1 MNNFDDLFLQA
12 REISDLDARAAF
24 LDEACAH
31 QPELRARLDSLLADA
46 SAADAFFGE
55 EDTVERVSQLV
66 HPQDQDGTSRETR
79 FTPTHIGPYRI
90 LERIGHGGMGDVF
103 RAVQKEPIRREV
115 ALKLIKLGMDTQQVI
130 ARFEAE
136 RQALALMDH
145 PHIARVLDAGADDLG
160 HPYFVME
167 LVRGVPITQYADEK
181 QLTLRERLSLMQQV
195 CQAIQHAHSKGVIH
209 RDLKPSN
216 ILVSTQDGRPHAKV
230 IDFGIAKATAQPLTD
245 KTLFTQ
251 FQQFIGTP
259 QYMSPEQAEG
269 SLDIDTRADVYA
281 LGILLYELLTGG
293 TPVEAATLRQAAL
306 HEIARI
312 IKEQDTPKPST
323 RLLSVAAPARAWSPD
338 APNPKPHVLA
348 DAATP
353 TTLSDLAKAR
363 SISSEALIKTVR
375 GELDWLVMKALEKD
389 RTRRYETPN
398 QLSDDIAR
406 YLEGHPIVA
415 APPSSTYRMK
425 KFIRK
430 HRAPVL
436 AAAAVLTLM
445 TAGILG
451 TSWGLVR
458 EKAAKEE
465 ATQQAKIADQ
475 ERARAEAEKAE
486 AQKQKTEADQQR
498 LTAETAK
505 TTAERER
512 EAAELES
519 YIGNLAAAQ
528 AALTAHDYPGAR
540 ARLAVCPE
548 KLRGWEWYFMSRQA
562 DAVIRVLPKHLTPLR
577 FSPDAQHVLVFDGH
591 SRTLKLQKPDG
602 KPYGTELK
610 LPDKIN
616 MEHLRLNND
625 ATILLCNGSLFEFKS
640 GRHFCQLYSYNDKD
654 TRGPVVS
661 PDMNWIACSVPPRL
675 YRWDGSFRELG
686 IPKDSKIIAFTPD
699 SKACLIL
706 QDKTMQFVDLNGKPI
721 GDEMEL
727 MVSGS
732 EWDATKLAETDK
744 RYDRSWK
751 PSSVQ
756 FDKEGTKLVT
766 SHPFGFCRLWSTAGA
781 ALSPWIENHTESA
794 VLSPDGKL
802 LVTYSRAIEGLTSI
816 STPELDPREEGY
828 FAIIRETSTGK
839 ELHRTQV
846 YDPSREFSPDSKL
859 LPQFIKGLDRRS
871 SEPANARVYE
881 VGSKVIKPL
890 PHWRFGEA
898 NGDWTAV
905 GFSGYKMIQVNSG
918 RISIDH
924 LSNLPQQTLP
934 ALNDIDC
941 RWWGGHYEPFIEL
954 EFSTQEELVIIRA
967 GDSDGFKEKSVIL
980 SLRDSLMPS
989 LVHRPYYADS
999 SSLELGSFEKG
1010 EELPSYRLL
1019 IKAIASDDLDEAL
1032 VRTSKMAGLNLDLSN
1047 DRIRFYLP
1055 GQRDAC
1061 SIFTEHRPKGVSLS
1075 PDFKRLAV
1083 ATDEEISIWDTSTQR
1098 KLWRSTLSEPVD
1110 RIAFTADGR
1119 GLVLIFESDTAS
1131 SDNRLEIWDGG
1142 RPSLLGDFHASALA
1156 LMPQI
1161 ERDFEQLWKRIEDGE
1176 FTNEKMITW
1185 LGQSGLS
1192 PLQQWLLLPE
1202 LETAL
1207 EKLERETNNI
1217 IAMFHYQLLAKPN
1230 FIMELKRTGI
1240 VTSVFSETILHQR
1253 LSKRVPSVDELCHF
1267 LASGSR
1273 PSNDPFS
1280 ASFSPFETS
1289 NQEMEAALSLLKAT
1303 EATSPRFHFFSTVF
1317 QYRKAPNATKLSKV
1331 HELVAQ
1337 SGENES
1343 IFNAILA
1350 SVLLDMGSV
1359 SEAKECIGRLL
1370 NPNESCVRMINFT
1383 DPFAVGALPT
1393 ISDPSAEEAAY
1404 LIRHSNGTVG
1414 LAPKGFVPSG
1424 NCRQLSGEVLVH
1436 LRPVINRLLES
1447 EKNKPAQ

>member
-55 EDTVERVSQLV
+55 DDTVERVSQLV
-66 HPQDQDGTSRETR
+66 SPQDQDGTSRETR

-181 QLTLRERLSLMQQV
+181 QLTLRERLALMQQV

-323 RLLSVAAPARAWSPD
+323 RLLSVAAPARAWKAPEKAPPVAAPARAWSPD
-338 APNPKPHVLA
+338 APTPKPHVLA

-363 SISSEALIKTVR
+363 SISAEALIKTVR

-389 RTRRYETPN
+389 RARRYETPN

-406 YLEGHPIVA
+406 YLEGQPIVA

-436 AAAAVLTLM
+436 AAASVLTLM

-465 ATQQAKIADQ
+465 ATQQAKIAEQ
-475 ERARAEAEKAE
+475 ERTRAEAEKAE

-548 KLRGWEWYFMSRQA
+548 KLRGWEWRFLRAKAESVFCWLASHLHLISFCNQGRELLLFN
-562 DAVIRVLPKHLTPLR
+562 DALGVVTRHDLEGNPTGVSI
-577 FSPDAQHVLVFDGH
+577 
-591 SRTLKLQKPDG
+591 
-602 KPYGTELK
+602 K
-610 LPDKIN
+610 LPDDFSHRNLTLTKNSKHI
-616 MEHLRLNND
+616 
-625 ATILLCNGSLFEFKS
+625 I
-640 GRHFCQLYSYNDKD
+640 Y
-654 TRGPVVS
+654 
-661 PDMNWIACSVPPRL
+661 SVPLSESGTGRGVVIWNLSTGQKHSEINISSDSRLQFEVSDDGNWLLLSPLPRL
-675 YRWDGSFRELG
+675 YRIDGTYVDLKLGKDEYPLCLQPGHNRVLAVRAQKVGTRSEDVFADERDLWTEARLWNFDGTPASEPMLHQRCGRHHEWSQDGKRLLIETENNGVTLWDGNGVRLNYLPEAANYRMLPDGTILAQKNSDTWDVVRPEGRITHSFTFSNSTSERIRSGWLFEDVSSTGFILRELRDGTSIALRDERTWYCPTKWPLKFELPRRKPYARGDGLRHSSLSSDGSHILDVDNDGIVLLDTGGYEVSERIDVKLADDFGVKFLSSGDVVCMTFEEGIGGRSTGSVVCSLTSFGSAITKLYPQPLQFDKDGNWLSGPEAKNLDDPIFKLKLAAITGQTPPGQNETNALEIETAERGHSLIWMPHMNGELKKVFTAKIPEVVTAACYDAKNTRMFVATGAYVIVWDVNRAREIMRLPASLVKSLRTCRDGDQLVIQSVSGDTEIWDARAVNERRKSILPNAEQLAQSRELVEELLSKDLSAKRYLWAITAPEAAQFLEGKTDLHPLVRQRSLREFDLALRNREVEAGRAGERWFYRKHADRDLDQKLRALGYLTCEDSVQSFNYERRERPSNANLLSFISGEKRRRHENVAAAFGGTAPPRTPISADEAEELEAARALVSPNDLRIVDAWLKFASTGDPVAQQELRTLLDETKEISTELWPMLAFFYAESGRVSEAQHCINQSIQVGVEVYGGDLNWDGS
-686 IPKDSKIIAFTPD
+686 K
-699 SKACLIL
+699 
-706 QDKTMQFVDLNGKPI
+706 
-721 GDEMEL
+721 
-727 MVSGS
+727 
-732 EWDATKLAETDK
+732 
-744 RYDRSWK
+744 
-751 PSSVQ
+751 
-756 FDKEGTKLVT
+756 
-766 SHPFGFCRLWSTAGA
+766 
-781 ALSPWIENHTESA
+781 
-794 VLSPDGKL
+794 
-802 LVTYSRAIEGLTSI
+802 
-816 STPELDPREEGY
+816 STPEKRSYLIRDSKGDVIQAPEGY
-828 FAIIRETSTGK
+828 QPKG
-839 ELHRTQV
+839 
-846 YDPSREFSPDSKL
+846 DS
-859 LPQFIKGLDRRS
+859 
-871 SEPANARVYE
+871 
-881 VGSKVIKPL
+881 KPL
-890 PHWRFGEA
+890 P
-898 NGDWTAV
+898 
-905 GFSGYKMIQVNSG
+905 
-918 RISIDH
+918 
-924 LSNLPQQTLP
+924 
-934 ALNDIDC
+934 
-941 RWWGGHYEPFIEL
+941 
-954 EFSTQEELVIIRA
+954 
-967 GDSDGFKEKSVIL
+967 
-980 SLRDSLMPS
+980 
-989 LVHRPYYADS
+989 
-999 SSLELGSFEKG
+999 
-1010 EELPSYRLL
+1010 
-1019 IKAIASDDLDEAL
+1019 
-1032 VRTSKMAGLNLDLSN
+1032 
-1047 DRIRFYLP
+1047 
-1055 GQRDAC
+1055 
-1061 SIFTEHRPKGVSLS
+1061 EHS
-1075 PDFKRLAV
+1075 
-1083 ATDEEISIWDTSTQR
+1083 WD
-1098 KLWRSTLSEPVD
+1098 
-1110 RIAFTADGR
+1110 
-1119 GLVLIFESDTAS
+1119 
-1131 SDNRLEIWDGG
+1131 
-1142 RPSLLGDFHASALA
+1142 
-1156 LMPQI
+1156 
-1161 ERDFEQLWKRIEDGE
+1161 
-1176 FTNEKMITW
+1176 
-1185 LGQSGLS
+1185 
-1192 PLQQWLLLPE
+1192 
-1202 LETAL
+1202 
-1207 EKLERETNNI
+1207 
-1217 IAMFHYQLLAKPN
+1217 
-1230 FIMELKRTGI
+1230 
-1240 VTSVFSETILHQR
+1240 
-1253 LSKRVPSVDELCHF
+1253 
-1267 LASGSR
+1267 
-1273 PSNDPFS
+1273 
-1280 ASFSPFETS
+1280 
-1289 NQEMEAALSLLKAT
+1289 
-1303 EATSPRFHFFSTVF
+1303 
-1317 QYRKAPNATKLSKV
+1317 
-1331 HELVAQ
+1331 
-1337 SGENES
+1337 
-1343 IFNAILA
+1343 
-1350 SVLLDMGSV
+1350 
-1359 SEAKECIGRLL
+1359 
-1370 NPNESCVRMINFT
+1370 
-1383 DPFAVGALPT
+1383 
-1393 ISDPSAEEAAY
+1393 
-1404 LIRHSNGTVG
+1404 LIRQTMEILKKAKTG
-1414 LAPKGFVPSG
+1414 
-1424 NCRQLSGEVLVH
+1424 
-1436 LRPVINRLLES
+1436 
-1447 EKNKPAQ
+1447 KP